1 MQSLRTARAASTD
14 EIVRSQQI
22 VADAFYGAN
31 LIPQKIT
38 VKDSVWQN
46 REVAAA
52 LAAK

>member
-1 MQSLRTARAASTD
+1 M
-14 EIVRSQQI
+14 RSQQI

-31 LIPQKIT
+31 LIPAKIT

-46 REVAAA
+46 REVTSA